1 VKPVKHFFTLLGILL
16 ITGCR
21 LVSTEKMAVD
31 YVDPF
36 LGTSSCR
43 WMLFPGPAM
52 PFGMV
57 KLSPDNTDEWTM
69 DAGYEYEIESIA
81 GFGHVHSWMMGSFL
95 CMPTTGE
102 IKINPGTKDDP
113 DAGYRSRFSHDNEK
127 ASPGYYAVLLDDYG
141 IKAELT
147 ATTRGGFQRYTFP
160 DNDNVHILFDLEVPE
175 EGQPEIIHASV
186 RKISSS
192 EIAGT
197 IYRIAG
203 WNEYKLH
210 FVAHFNRP
218 FETMDGWTG
227 GIIKRDIGDI
237 TVNENM
243 DIGALV
249 NFSTKKDRV
258 VMMKTGISYVSI
270 DQARLNMEREM
281 DEFGWDF
288 DAVHQNARATWN
300 QLLNKI
306 KIEGGS
312 EAQKVKFYT
321 NLYRAYSSRTIFSDV
336 DGKYVDM
343 CENVQQLDDPD
354 APVYGCDAFWNT
366 FWNLNQLWSLV
377 NPDIAEK
384 WVNSLLEIY
393 DRGGWLSK
401 GPGGIEY
408 SSIMVASHEIPLIV
422 NAWQKGIRNFD
433 GEKAYQ
439 AMKEIQTRPARA
451 HDCGGYVGNRNL
463 QTYMDI
469 GYVPADE
476 GPVSNTLEYAYD
488 DWCVAQMA
496 KSLGKEDDNKYFMNR
511 SQYYRNVFDRE
522 SGYMRPKEAGG
533 PWTQEFVPVVKAI
546 GKEDSF
552 GGKDYV
558 EGNAWQY
565 SWFVPHD
572 VPGLIALMGREEFN
586 SRLDAGFEDSKPL
599 FVSQFVNHSNQPN
612 MQAAWL
618 FNYSGKPWL
627 TQKWVREI
635 LEHYYGPGPVDG
647 YPGDEDQGQMGS
659 WYVMSALGLFQ
670 MDGGASVDPV
680 YEIAGPVFEKVT
692 IQLDENYYEGKE
704 FIIEAK
710 NTSQVN
716 KYIQSA
722 TLNGKSLDSYWFY
735 HSELVKGGK
744 LVLEMGPEPNYQW
757 AANAEPPHSY
767 GLDPLITPPYLGT
780 AEKLFLEKA
789 EVSIKCDTKG
799 ADIYYTLGGRQP
811 DKQARIYTGPFT
823 INKTTTIKMIA
834 SKGDKASLP
843 ATAILKKTLFRQ
855 SVEPGTVEPGLLYH
869 YYTGIFRMV
878 NDFAEKEPAKEG
890 IISNFTIEP
899 RESETFFGFDYE
911 GYLKIPEDGLYTFY
925 LKTNDGGKMYLAEEL
940 IIDNDGLHPAVERT
954 GTLALKMGYYPV
966 VVKYFQEGGTNMLK
980 VSWKGPGI
988 EKQEIPGSV
997 LFHKYFIKKASI

>member
-1 VKPVKHFFTLLGILL
+1 
-16 ITGCR
+16 
-21 LVSTEKMAVD
+21 
-31 YVDPF
+31 
-36 LGTSSCR
+36 
-43 WMLFPGPAM
+43 MLFPGPAM

-95 CMPTTGE
+95 CMPATGDM
-102 IKINPGTKDDP
+102 KIIPGTKDDP
-113 DAGYRSRFSHDNEK
+113 DAGYRSRLSHENEK

-160 DNDNVHILFDLEVPE
+160 ATEDAHILFDLQVPE
-175 EGQPEIIHASV
+175 EGQPEIINASV
-186 RKISSS
+186 RKISRS

-210 FVAHFNRP
+210 FVALFNRP

-227 GIIKRDIGDI
+227 EVIKRNVDDISID
-237 TVNENM
+237 ENM
-243 DIGALV
+243 DIGACV
-249 NFSTKKDRV
+249 NFSTVNNREV
-258 VMMKTGISYVSI
+258 LVKTGISYVSP

-288 DAVHQNARATWN
+288 DAVHQNARATWG

-306 KIEGGS
+306 KIEGGT
-312 EAQKVKFYT
+312 EDQKTKFYT
-321 NLYRAYSSRTIFSDV
+321 NLYRAYSARTIFSDV
-336 DGKYVDM
+336 DGKYMDM
-343 CENVQQLDDPD
+343 CENIQQLDDPD

-377 NPDIAEK
+377 NPDLAEK
-384 WVNSLLEIY
+384 WINSLLEIY

-439 AMKEIQTRPARA
+439 AMKEIQTTAPRA
-451 HDCGGYVGNRNL
+451 HECGGYVGNRNL
-463 QTYMDI
+463 MSYMRT
-469 GYVPADE
+469 GFVPAHE

-496 KSLGKEDDNKYFMNR
+496 KSLGKEDDYLYFMNR
-511 SQYYRNVFDRE
+511 SQFYRNVYDRE

-533 PWTQEFVPVVKAI
+533 PWIQEFEPVVKAI

-558 EGNAWQY
+558 EGNAWQF

-572 VPGLIALMGREEFN
+572 APGLIQLMGREEFN
-586 SRLDAGFEDSKPL
+586 SRLDAGFKDSKPR

-635 LEHYYGPGPVDG
+635 LEHYYGTGPVDG
-647 YPGDEDQGQMGS
+647 YPGDEDQGQMGA
-659 WYVMSALGLFQ
+659 WYVMSALGLFE
-670 MDGGASVDPV
+670 MDGGASVNPV
-680 YEIAGPVFEKVT
+680 YEIASPVFKKAT

-710 NTSQVN
+710 NTSPIN

-722 TLNGKSLDSYWFY
+722 TLNGKPLDSYWFY

-744 LVLEMGPEPNYQW
+744 LVLEMGPEPNYRW
-757 AANAEPPHSY
+757 AASAEPPHSY
-767 GLDPLITPPYLGT
+767 ELDPLVTPPYVGT
-780 AEKLFLEKA
+780 AEKLFLENA
-789 EVSIKCDTKG
+789 EVSMKCDTKG
-799 ADIYYTLGGRQP
+799 ADIYYTMDGKEP
-811 DKQARIYTGPFT
+811 DKRARIYTGPFT
-823 INKTTTIKMIA
+823 VNKTTTVRMIA
-834 SKGDKASLP
+834 CKGDQTSLP
-843 ATAILKKTLFRQ
+843 AAAVFRKTLFRQ
-855 SVEPGTVEPGLLYH
+855 SVEPGAVEPGLLYK
-869 YYTGIFRMV
+869 YYAGTFRMV
-878 NDFAEKEPAKEG
+878 NDFAEEEPVKSG
-890 IISNFTIEP
+890 MVPYFTIEP
-899 RESETFFGFDYE
+899 RESETFFGFDFR
-911 GYLKIPEDGLYTFY
+911 GYINIPADGLYTFY
-925 LKTNDGGKMYLAEEL
+925 LKTNDGSKMYLAEEL
-940 IIDNDGLHPAVERT
+940 IIDNDGLHPAVERSS
-954 GTLALKMGYYPV
+954 TLALKKGHYPV
-966 VVKYFQEGGTNMLK
+966 AVLYFQEGGTNMMK
-980 VSWKGPGI
+980 VSWKGPNT
-988 EKQEIPGSV
+988 EKQEIPISV
-997 LFHKYFIKKASI
+997 LFH